1 MGLILSPFLCFTIR
15 RVCILS
21 GLFLVGSFILG
32 CRKERKKMKW
42 RRGCSGLGDVVHVG
56 RRSLG
61 KFVLDLLGVV

>member
-1 MGLILSPFLCFTIR
+1 M
-15 RVCILS
+15 CILS

-32 CRKERKKMKW
+32 CRRGKMKMKW

>member
-1 MGLILSPFLCFTIR
+1 M
-15 RVCILS
+15 CILS

-42 RRGCSGLGDVVHVG
+42 SRGCSGLGDVVNGG